1 MKHVLCAGIAVVD
14 QIFRVESFPRPDV
27 KTQASSFGIVNGG
40 NAANAAVAIA
50 HLGARA
56 SFAGPLGGPASVDTV
71 GDTYLSL
78 AARENIDCRHCLR
91 VDGGPSPIS
100 AICIDGRGER
110 AIVNYRDDGL
120 MAARPPDPAAMLT
133 GVDAVIADNRFPT
146 FVRDVCAPALKREI
160 PVVLDADEPRH

>member
-50 HLGARA
+50 HLGACA
-56 SFAGPLGGPASVDTV
+56 SFAGPLGGPAGVDTV

-78 AARENIDCRHCLR
+78 AARENIDCTHCLR
-91 VDGGPSPIS
+91 VDGVPSPIS
-100 AICIDGRGER
+100 AICIDARGER
-110 AIVNYRDDGL
+110 AIVNYLDDGL
-120 MAARPPDPAAMLT
+120 MAARPDD
-133 GVDAVIADNRFPT
+133 GDALVAGADVVMADNRFPT
-146 FVRDVCAPALKREI
+146 FV
-160 PVVLDADEPRH
+160 